1 MFNNCYG
8 IIAFDEKKYCIY
20 ILGQNGLC
28 TTGTTVS
35 GSPSFVTQR
44 KQMKKGCGILT
55 SKVNL
60 IFLVLHNHINK

>member
-1 MFNNCYG
+1 M
-8 IIAFDEKKYCIY
+8 ELLLLMKHCIY

-60 IFLVLHNHINK
+60 IFFLSPQSH